1 MKVLYKQG
9 HVCISV
15 ILEPRPSAH
24 VIIVMYMEIYII
36 FCYRECQKRQIA
48 FNIEKENSFTFAD
61 AKIFGNF

>member
-36 FCYRECQKRQIA
+36 FCYREGQKRQIA

>member
-24 VIIVMYMEIYII
+24 VIIVMDMEIDII
-36 FCYRECQKRQIA
+36 FWYRECKKMQIA
-48 FNIEKENSFTFAD
+48 FKIAD
-61 AKIFGNF
+61 AKNFGNF

>member
-24 VIIVMYMEIYII
+24 VIIVMNMEVDKI
-36 FCYRECQKRQIA
+36 FCIVSAKHRKNCECCPGHHLIVDHY
-48 FNIEKENSFTFAD
+48 FSI
-61 AKIFGNF
+61 

>member
-24 VIIVMYMEIYII
+24 VIIVTNIEIYII
-36 FCYRECQKRQIA
+36 FWYRECQKRQIA

-61 AKIFGNF
+61 AKSFGIF

>member
-24 VIIVMYMEIYII
+24 VIIVMNMEVDKI
-36 FCYRECQKRQIA
+36 FWYCECQKRQIA
-48 FNIEKENSFTFAD
+48 FKIEKENSFTFAD
-61 AKIFGNF
+61 AKSFGIF